1 MAAAAPERK
10 DDLELG
16 VKGEGQ
22 KADEAAEPTEIWDA
36 MWMLSR
42 REQGFESME
51 DWWGKPYDVDSV
63 SKLLPGWRWS
73 LEV

>member
-1 MAAAAPERK
+1 
-10 DDLELG
+10 
-16 VKGEGQ
+16 
-22 KADEAAEPTEIWDA
+22 

>member
-1 MAAAAPERK
+1 
-10 DDLELG
+10 
-16 VKGEGQ
+16 
-22 KADEAAEPTEIWDA
+22 

-73 LEV
+73 LEVLWKEVCVVCWRKPIIQLRLGGDQRFQ